1 MARELRIEI
10 GGEPLAQGRMRM
22 AVVKGQAR
30 GFDPPKSRS
39 WKADAKTILRDAMRA
54 AGLSLFDGPVAVIFE
69 TRFTS
74 PRSKDR
80 KRDPRP
86 ERWHPQ
92 RPDVDNLLKAMMDAC
107 KGIVWRDDSQVA
119 LNMQPKLF
127 SAQGEPP
134 LTVFRVV
141 ALERDWNRE
150 WFEAAVEMALNGP
163 ATGPTEADIDREE
176 WLDACRRQG
185 TLFDR

>member
-1 MARELRIEI
+1 MARELRVEI
-10 GGEPLAQGRMRM
+10 GGEPMAQGRMRM

-39 WKADAKTILRDAMRA
+39 WKADAKVLLRDAMIA
-54 AGLSLFDGPVAVIFE
+54 AGLPLFEGPVAVVFE

-74 PRSKDR
+74 PASKDR
-80 KRDPRP
+80 KRDPRL

-92 RPDVDNLLKAMMDAC
+92 RPDVDNLLKAMMDAA
-107 KGIVWRDDSQVA
+107 KGIVWRDDTQVA
-119 LNMQPKLF
+119 LVMQPKLF

-141 ALERDWNRE
+141 ALETPWNRK
-150 WFEAAVEMALNGP
+150 WFDAAVTMALFGP
-163 ATGPTEADIDREE
+163 GSGEDGGEESSADRREILE
-176 WLDACRRQG
+176 SY
-185 TLFDR
+185 LFEG